1 MKRMKRRTKTMTTM
15 QLTDDARLRLLLS
28 LKFAVRDFYKKP
40 ENMAAFE
47 EWKRKREEAGKNESD

>member
-1 MKRMKRRTKTMTTM
+1 MTTM

-47 EWKRKREEAGKNESD
+47 EWKRKREEAGKNESE